1 MNLVRLDSVGSIF
14 DISDNQVYPQLVD
27 GLPDLRMGVDM
38 YDVDTEWISS
48 LSDEDKGKILK
59 QKAEYYS
66 NQYAKAY
73 KEYLKTLETEELKD
87 WVESKSNYTMNSS
100 DDREIL
106 IDDIVYDE
114 TLELKYAISD
124 YNLTD
129 KQIKVYKFDELDKQ
143 TKEKVIENYRYINVE
158 DTFWYDCIKE
168 EFDELGLEIKE
179 FNLDRGNYA
188 KIYIDNLEETS
199 KNIIEEF
206 GDSVLIKQTAKN
218 YINEYE
224 KIQANFKEDED
235 IERELEIL
243 DEQYEKEYSEDILS
257 YLRSSY
263 DWEISDEAITETIEA
278 NDYDFTTDGKI
289 YR

>member
-1 MNLVRLDSVGSIF
+1 M
-14 DISDNQVYPQLVD
+14 
-27 GLPDLRMGVDM
+27 
-38 YDVDTEWISS
+38 
-48 LSDEDKGKILK
+48 
-59 QKAEYYS
+59 
-66 NQYAKAY
+66 
-73 KEYLKTLETEELKD
+73 KTIK
-87 WVESKSNYTMNSS
+87 
-100 DDREIL
+100 
-106 IDDIVYDE
+106 
-114 TLELKYAISD
+114 
-124 YNLTD
+124 
-129 KQIKVYKFDELDKQ
+129 IKVYKFDELDKQ
-143 TKEKVIENYRYINVE
+143 TKEKVIENYRNINVE
-158 DTFWYDCIKE
+158 DFQWYDWIKDD
-168 EFDELGLEIKE
+168 FNRLGLEIQG
-179 FNLDRGNYA
+179 FDLGRRNYV

-199 KNIIEEF
+199 KNIIEEY

-235 IERELEIL
+235 IEREVELL